1 MAKGA
6 LKVQVW
12 KEDSYI
18 PIENTK
24 VTIVQSG
31 NMDQSKIERSETTD
45 SSGLTKELELNA
57 PPMEYSQSPNPNL
70 PYSFVDLKV
79 EASGFTPMII
89 KGCQIYPERVAYQ
102 ECRMETST
110 PTRQAQE
117 IINVEP
123 NTIVGN
129 YPPKIPESPEK
140 VLPSPSSGFVV
151 LQEPVIPEY
160 IVVHQG
166 VPDDNTAPNYTV
178 RYKDYIKNVA
188 CCEIFST
195 WSQNTIRSNVYAI
208 ISFTL
213 NRIYTEWYRAK
224 GKPFDITSSTAYDHA
239 FNYGRNIYDN
249 ISVVVDDIFS
259 TYMKRPVAKQP
270 LLSQY
275 CDGVKVECPG
285 WMTQWGSKYLGDEGK
300 TPYEILTSFY
310 GSNLNLVTA
319 KEVNGIPK
327 SWPGYTLTVGNRGRD
342 VRTIQVYLNRIANN
356 YPAIP
361 KINVD
366 SIYGASTQNSIK
378 VFQSVFSLPQTGN
391 VDYATWYK
399 ISDVYV
405 GVTGI
410 AELRMVRNYE
420 KFNKEVLKDEKGIF
434 VPPSNNM
441 RNNKKIYIIYPK
453 DE

>member
-18 PIENTK
+18 PIQNTK

-31 NMDQSKIERSETTD
+31 ETDQNNIQSSETTD
-45 SSGLTKELELNA
+45 SSGLTRELELNA
-57 PPMEYSQSPNPNL
+57 PPIEYSQSPNPNL
-70 PYSFVDLKV
+70 PYSLVDLQV
-79 EASGFTPMII
+79 EASGFKPII
-89 KGCQIYPERVAYQ
+89 IRGCQIYPERVAYQ
-102 ECRMETST
+102 ECRLETTT
-110 PTRQAQE
+110 PTRQTEE

-129 YPPKIPESPEK
+129 YPPKIPEDPEK

-151 LQEPVIPEY
+151 LQEPVIPEF

-166 VPDDNTAPNYTV
+166 VPDDNTAPDYTV

-195 WSQNTIRSNVYAI
+195 WSENTIRSNVYAI

-249 ISVVVDDIFS
+249 ISRVVDDIFS
-259 TYMKRPVAKQP
+259 TYMKRPGVKQP

-275 CDGVKVECPG
+275 CDGVKVKCPG

-300 TPYEILTSFY
+300 SPYEILTSFY
-310 GSNLNLVTA
+310 GSNLDLVTA
-319 KEVNGIPK
+319 TEVSGIPR

-342 VRTIQVYLNRIANN
+342 VRTIQTYLNRISNN

-361 KINVD
+361 KMAVD
-366 SIYGASTQNSIK
+366 SIYGASTQNSVK
-378 VFQSVFSLPQTGN
+378 VFQSVFTLPQTGN

-410 AELRMVRNYE
+410 AELTMARKYE
-420 KFNKEVLKDEKGIF
+420 KNNNDITSYNKTGIF
-434 VPPSNNM
+434 VPPS
-441 RNNKKIYIIYPK
+441 NNKKIYIIYPK

>member
-18 PIENTK
+18 PVENTK

-31 NMDQSKIERSETTD
+31 ETNQSKIEINEATD
-45 SSGLTKELELNA
+45 SSGLTKEVELNA

-70 PYSFVDLKV
+70 PYSLVDLKV
-79 EASGFTPMII
+79 EASGFTPIII

-102 ECRMETST
+102 ECRLETGT
-110 PTRQAQE
+110 PTRQAEE
-117 IINVEP
+117 IISVEP

-129 YPPKIPESPEK
+129 YPPKIPENPEK

-188 CCEIFST
+188 CCEMFST
-195 WSQNTIRSNVYAI
+195 WTGNTIRSNVYAI

-249 ISVVVDDIFS
+249 ISRIVDDIFS
-259 TYMKRPVAKQP
+259 TYMKRPDVKQP

-275 CDGVKVECPG
+275 CDGVKVKCPG

-319 KEVNGIPK
+319 KEISGIPK
-327 SWPGYTLTVGNRGRD
+327 SWPGYTLTIGNRGRD
-342 VRTIQVYLNRIANN
+342 VRTIQIYLNRIADN

-361 KINVD
+361 KVAVD
-366 SIYGASTQNSIK
+366 SVYGASTQNSVKI
-378 VFQSVFSLPQTGN
+378 FQGVFSLPQTGN

-410 AELRMVRNYE
+410 AELRMARSYE
-420 KFNKEVLKDEKGIF
+420 NLNKEISKDKKAIF
-434 VPPSNNM
+434 VPPN
-441 RNNKKIYIIYPK
+441 NNKKIYIIYPK